1 MRPSHVVCCGRPRP
15 LSVSLDTLTVTS
27 LAMLLSVF
35 GQGDLALDASSK
47 DQDHPRLGGSARM
60 SHRPHDKCQMR
71 ASALWSREIGTSRLG
86 PMARSVHGV
95 FILARGNMRVSALG
109 GPSNRGDPRTHPG
122 AYLKARTLPY
132 QPIESQGEKV
142 VWRAS
147 SFETFVMLSRSV
159 SEEPDRRT
167 RAQIRRS
174 DYRRNPLWLNRCGTP
189 GQAGVPTVATPIG
202 RPLKKITG

>member
-1 MRPSHVVCCGRPRP
+1 MGSVWWNMRPSHVVDCGRPCP
-15 LSVSLDTLTVTS
+15 PSVLLGTLKVTS

-35 GQGDLALDASSK
+35 GQGDLALDTSK

-60 SHRPHDKCQMR
+60 SHRPRDKCQMR

-86 PMARSVHGV
+86 PMERSVHGV
-95 FILARGNMRVSALG
+95 FILARGNMRVSVLG

-122 AYLKARTLPY
+122 VYLKARTLPY
-132 QPIESQGEKV
+132 QPVELQV

-159 SEEPDRRT
+159 SEET
-167 RAQIRRS
+167 R
-174 DYRRNPLWLNRCGTP
+174 
-189 GQAGVPTVATPIG
+189 
-202 RPLKKITG
+202 